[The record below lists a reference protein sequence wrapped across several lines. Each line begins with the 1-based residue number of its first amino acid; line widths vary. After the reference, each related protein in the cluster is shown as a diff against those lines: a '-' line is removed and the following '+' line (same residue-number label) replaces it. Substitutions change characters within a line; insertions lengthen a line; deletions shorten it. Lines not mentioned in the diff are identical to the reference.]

1 MIKCYHDHLIFWE
14 FYGCEDLIGLEIIGK
29 RKLIIGA
36 FIFSNLVFFIPS
48 INGSFA
54 LQFTDYISPK
64 NQIQFQYPS
73 NWQIKEKANR
83 FDEGSQIYI
92 SNKK

>member
-1 MIKCYHDHLIFWE
+1 MIKSYYDHLIF
-14 FYGCEDLIGLEIIGK
+14 GNSMDVRILASEIIRK
-29 RKLIIGA
+29 RKLVIGA
-36 FIFSNLVFFIPS
+36 FIFSKLVFYIPS

-54 LQFTDYISPK
+54 LQFTDYTSKK

-73 NWQIKEKANR
+73 DWQIKEKANR
-83 FDEGSQIYI
+83 LDEGSQIDI